1 MIRAPSSRS
10 TTTMGSGAWKGGGMV
25 WLTTKV
31 WTVPRRA
38 RLTMSSSPPPQ
49 PVQRG
54 WMVGGVEM
62 VPQTRHLAPSRP
74 SISTLPRTKAAPA
87 GGRPIWMGSLMGSS
101 WPRARRALT

>member
-10 TTTMGSGAWKGGGMV
+10 MTTMGSGAWKGGGMV

-31 WTVPRRA
+31 WTRPVRA
-38 RLTMSSSPPPQ
+38 RATTARSAPPQ

-54 WMVGGVEM
+54 WMDGGVEM
-62 VPQTRHLAPSRP
+62 VPQARQRAPSRA

-87 GGRPIWMGSLMGSS
+87 GGTPMGMGSLMGRS
-101 WPRARRALT
+101 WPRARMAWT